1 VNAQH
6 PYVSRKELRRR
17 EAAAA
22 LANVVGA
29 DPSVTQDLSP
39 AQPAQ
44 AASLPVNTNPSSQA
58 QAVSVPMPST
68 PLTSSDSS
76 LVSAGAAESEQF
88 GNQPAL
94 AAPRSTDP
102 DRSVRASNT
111 TRARMARAV
120 DRSTTNNPSGRK
132 RKRRSASPLR
142 KETLARGRK
151 AAPLLAMLFVGGLAV
166 VTALPAN
173 AQFQN
178 SSSVAAMSGETEGNV
193 DGVGTPKF
201 LDGQSLEASA
211 GSTVA
216 NRDAVSATT
225 LRTYFGGRTSAT
237 YVNNPLGTIQ
247 WPFSVTVPISD
258 LFGWR
263 IPPCGWCSADH
274 HGVDF
279 DAGEGYPIQIVA
291 DGVVTKVHL
300 VDDNSYG
307 VYVVIAHDVNGMKF
321 ESWYA
326 HMVPGSVLV
335 TEGQAVTV
343 TQILGQ
349 VGNTGAST
357 GAHLHFEIHVNGV
370 PVDPFAWLTEHA
382 N

>member
-1 VNAQH
+1 MNAQN

-29 DPSVTQDLSP
+29 DPSLTQDFSTG
-39 AQPAQ
+39 QPAPT
-44 AASLPVNTNPSSQA
+44 ATLPVDPTPPRQA

-76 LVSAGAAESEQF
+76 LLSAGVPSAPQL
-88 GNQPAL
+88 GNQPGI

-120 DRSTTNNPSGRK
+120 DRSTSTNPSGRK
-132 RKRRSASPLR
+132 RKRRSASPLT
-142 KETLARGRK
+142 KKTLARGRK

-178 SSSVAAMSGETEGNV
+178 SSSVAAMKSATEGNV

-211 GSTVA
+211 GAAALS
-216 NRDAVSATT
+216 RDAVSATT
-225 LRTYFGGRTSAT
+225 LRTYFGGSTSAT
-237 YVNNPLGTIQ
+237 YVNNPNGTIQ
-247 WPFSVTVPISD
+247 WPFAVTVPISD
-258 LFGWR
+258 LYGWR

-274 HGVDF
+274 KGVDF
-279 DAGEGYPIQIVA
+279 DAGEGYPIQIIA
-291 DGVVTKVHL
+291 DGVVSKVHAA
-300 VDDNSYG
+300 DDNG
-307 VYVVIAHDVNGMKF
+307 LGWYVIITHEVNGMKF
-321 ESWYA
+321 DSYYC
-326 HMVPGSVLV
+326 HLLPGSILV
-335 TEGQAVTV
+335 SEGQAVKV
-343 TQILGQ
+343 TQIVGQ

-357 GAHLHFEIHVNGV
+357 GPHLHLEIHVNGV
-370 PVDPFAWLTEHA
+370 PVDPFAWLNEHA

>member
-1 VNAQH
+1 MNAQN

-29 DPSVTQDLSP
+29 DPSLTQDFSTG
-39 AQPAQ
+39 QPMQ
-44 AASLPVNTNPSSQA
+44 AASRPVETISRTQA
-58 QAVSVPMPST
+58 HAVSVPMPSA
-68 PLTSSDSS
+68 PLTPSDSS
-76 LVSAGAAESEQF
+76 LVSAGVSGLPQH
-88 GNQPAL
+88 GNQPGM

-120 DRSTTNNPSGRK
+120 DRSTTTHTSGRK
-132 RKRRSASPLR
+132 RKRRSASPLT
-142 KETLARGRK
+142 KKTLARGRR

-178 SSSVAAMSGETEGNV
+178 SSSVAAMNSATEGNV
-193 DGVGTPKF
+193 DGMGTPKF

-211 GSTVA
+211 GSAAA

-225 LRTYFGGRTSAT
+225 LRTFFGGSTSAT
-237 YVNNPLGTIQ
+237 YVNDPNGTIQ
-247 WPFSVTVPISD
+247 WPFAVTVPISD
-258 LFGWR
+258 LYGWR

-274 HGVDF
+274 KGVDF

-291 DGVVTKVHL
+291 DGVVTKVHPF
-300 VDDNSYG
+300 DDNG
-307 VYVVIAHDVNGMKF
+307 DGMYVIITHEVNGLKF
-321 ESWYA
+321 DSMYC
-326 HMVPGSVLV
+326 HLLPGSILV
-335 TEGQAVTV
+335 SEGQAVKV
-343 TQILGQ
+343 TQIVAQ

-357 GAHLHFEIHVNGV
+357 GAHLHFEIHVNGA
-370 PVDPFAWLTEHA
+370 PVDPFAWLNEHA